1 MEKLKSAAD
10 VARTTISG
18 IIRTRA
24 DSKCEECGMIQL
36 ALIALQVAAP
46 APAVDP
52 NHNLTLNF
60 AFDDAFVLRYD
71 ADLSRALTPDEFK
84 AGVRTKLREAVNA
97 NPAAK
102 AKITPE
108 NIERA
113 VKSISD
119 KVFILYDVN
128 HDGALSVAE
137 LKPSLRK
144 NVA

>member
-1 MEKLKSAAD
+1 
-10 VARTTISG
+10 
-18 IIRTRA
+18 
-24 DSKCEECGMIQL
+24 MIQL
-36 ALIALQVAAP
+36 ALIALQVAAAP
-46 APAVDP
+46 APAGDP
-52 NHNLTLNF
+52 NHNLMLNF

-71 ADLSRALTPDEFK
+71 ADLSGALTPDEFK

-119 KVFILYDVN
+119 KVFTLYDVN